1 MTNLTSTQLKELV
14 QAHEVHWNLQ
24 VLIQKAQEI
33 TNLATSIQKSLQT
46 FETGQEINQDK
57 LLKDLERLRII
68 KYHLRGIR
76 FIYFYQSLKGETPKY
91 PTTFKFDAEIWMETQ
106 ERRRKEREERKK

>member
-68 KYHLRGIR
+68 KHHLRGIR
-76 FIYFYQSLKGETPKY
+76 FIYFYQENTRQQDFWKIANDSSNNKTDSEN
-91 PTTFKFDAEIWMETQ
+91 
-106 ERRRKEREERKK
+106 